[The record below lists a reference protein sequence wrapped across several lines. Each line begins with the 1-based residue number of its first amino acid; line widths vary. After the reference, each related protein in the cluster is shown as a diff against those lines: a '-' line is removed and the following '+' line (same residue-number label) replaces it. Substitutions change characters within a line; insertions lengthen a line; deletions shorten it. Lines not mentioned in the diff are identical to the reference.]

1 MIQTKEAALMNTS
14 THLRSD
20 LESHIQRA
28 VQMHGHI
35 CPGTVVGVRLSL
47 LGLALLGY
55 EAPLSDRDIKNVI
68 AFVEIDR
75 CMADA
80 VAATTGLKLGRR
92 SLKFR
97 DLGLQAAT
105 FLDLPTGR
113 AVRIVSKDSSRAKA
127 DRIAPLT
134 GSSHQRQ
141 AEAYRHLPDED
152 MFDVTWVKVDLPEYE
167 LPGYHKHQAI
177 CEECGINIRHHR
189 EVIEDGRTLCRVCAG
204 KAYFTPLED
213 DR

>member
-1 MIQTKEAALMNTS
+1 MAMNAS
-14 THLRSD
+14 THLRPD
-20 LESHIQRA
+20 LETHIERA
-28 VQMHGHI
+28 VKAHGHI
-35 CPGTVVGVRLSL
+35 CPGTVVGVRLAL
-47 LGLALLGY
+47 LGLSLLGY
-55 EAPLSDRDIKNVI
+55 EAPLNDQDIKRVI

-75 CMADA
+75 CLADA

-113 AVRIVSKDSSRAKA
+113 AVRVVSKDSARAKA
-127 DRIAPLT
+127 DLIAPLNLN
-134 GSSHQRQ
+134 SHQRQ

-152 MFDVTWVKVDLPEYE
+152 MFDVSWVKVDLPEHE
-167 LPGYHKHQAI
+167 LPGYSKHQAV

-189 EVIEDGRTLCRVCAG
+189 EVDKDGRTLCGVCAG
-204 KAYFTPLED
+204 QAYFTPVDD